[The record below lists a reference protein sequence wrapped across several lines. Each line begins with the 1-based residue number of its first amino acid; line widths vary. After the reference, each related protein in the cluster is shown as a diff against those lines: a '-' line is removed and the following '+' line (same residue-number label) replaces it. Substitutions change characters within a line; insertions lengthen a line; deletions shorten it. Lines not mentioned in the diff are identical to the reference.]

1 MLSLREVRAK
11 HREPLRFAVVG
22 GISFAITTSLNYGL
36 KITVLNRNPVT
47 ALVIGV
53 LVATIFSYVASREWS
68 FDTRGGR
75 ERQHEA
81 ALFFLI
87 SAIALGLNALPM
99 WISRYVLDLQV
110 PNVSLFTQEVADF
123 VSGMIVGTLLGTL
136 FRWWGLKKWV
146 FPQAGAGPKMVR
158 GARRDVP
165 GIRGDKAA

>member
-1 MLSLREVRAK
+1 MLSLRELRIK
-11 HREPLRFAVVG
+11 HRELLRFAVVG
-22 GISFAITTSLNYGL
+22 GISFAITTSLNYAL

-47 ALVIGV
+47 ALIIGV

-75 ERQHEA
+75 ERPHEA
-81 ALFFLI
+81 GLFFLI

-146 FPQAGAGPKMVR
+146 FPQAGAGPKIVR
-158 GARRDVP
+158 GTPRGVP

>member
-1 MLSLREVRAK
+1 MPSLRGLRAK
-11 HREPLRFAVVG
+11 HRELLRFGVVG
-22 GISFAITTSLNYGL
+22 GISFAITTSLNYAL
-36 KITVLNRNPVT
+36 KLTVLNRNPVT
-47 ALVIGV
+47 ALIIGV

-110 PNVSLFTQEVADF
+110 PNVPLLTQEVADF
-123 VSGMIVGTLLGTL
+123 VSGMIVGTLLGSL
-136 FRWWGLKKWV
+136 FRWWGFKKWV
-146 FPQAGAGPKMVR
+146 FPQQGARPRVVR
-158 GARRDVP
+158 GERRDETDT
-165 GIRGDKAA
+165 RRDKAA